1 MGNKAGGRWVPQG
14 PLRSPQS
21 CPKASPQP
29 HPGVL
34 RGGSSA
40 HPEPAL
46 PRQGQSWAGSQG
58 STLGWDQA
66 LEGPQRGS
74 RPGQQGTEGLKA
86 SPAPARGPGACVPL
100 LNQAVRD

>member
-14 PLRSPQS
+14 PLRFAQT

-46 PRQGQSWAGSQG
+46 PREGQSWAGSRGQHPGLG
-58 STLGWDQA
+58 SGSGRAPKGGPAQA
-66 LEGPQRGS
+66 NKAQRAQRPLLPQ
-74 RPGQQGTEGLKA
+74 
-86 SPAPARGPGACVPL
+86 PGALVLVALC
-100 LNQAVRD
+100 